1 MEASCSYANDLSNKA
16 EYMLRRDK
24 PNRKLGVTAWIAMTG
39 DALQTRTREE
49 FRK

>member
-1 MEASCSYANDLSNKA
+1 MEASCSYGNDLSNKA
-16 EYMLRRDK
+16 EYMLHRDK